1 MSGGKYSRIEISV
14 APITTFGMM
23 VLFDDPTL
31 KELFEKELDFP
42 CKNQFSIILM
52 C

>member
-1 MSGGKYSRIEISV
+1 
-14 APITTFGMM
+14 M
-23 VLFDDPTL
+23 VLFDDLTL

-42 CKNQFSIILM
+42 WKKQFSIISM